1 MLWEW
6 LPSIGQV
13 AMAGMQVFVKTLTGN
28 TITLDVE
35 AADTI
40 ESVKAEIQD
49 EEGMVGGG
57 GGGGGGGGELS
68 DDDMGV
74 GGGGEL
80 SDDDMGGE
88 DGGEGG
94 GSGGG
99 GGGGGGGSSNGP
111 SMRGVAKIVD
121 RLEDYSHEEFNEMV
135 ADQAAVLNTI
145 GGVLRDAT
153 DAHDFGTMAFTASL
167 LAAAARDIVGMHIH
181 MRAGEGNLA
190 ACRMEASG
198 QSGGGRGTSL
208 KVPLADIPAGPLKT
222 EYEGFDAAHAAIKAR
237 LRNGTIAA
245 AVYVP
250 LFGTIVHVP
259 NRGTEESKGVI

>member
-1 MLWEW
+1 MVIWGIL
-6 LPSIGQV
+6 SIGQV

-40 ESVKAEIQD
+40 ESVKAEIQG

-57 GGGGGGGGELS
+57 GGGE
-68 DDDMGV
+68 D
-74 GGGGEL
+74 
-80 SDDDMGGE
+80 GGE
-88 DGGEGG
+88 DGG
-94 GSGGG
+94 S
-99 GGGGGGGSSNGP
+99 GGGSSNGP
-111 SMRGVAKIVD
+111 SMRGVAKMVD

-181 MRAGEGNLA
+181 AGAGEGNLA

>member
-1 MLWEW
+1 MVIWGIL
-6 LPSIGQV
+6 SIGQV

-40 ESVKAEIQD
+40 ESVKAEIQG

-57 GGGGGGGGELS
+57 GGGGGELS
-68 DDDMGV
+68 DDSM
-74 GGGGEL
+74 GGGGGEGGKGEL

-88 DGGEGG
+88 DGGEDG
-94 GSGGG
+94 GSG

-121 RLEDYSHEEFNEMV
+121 RLEDYSPEEFNEMV

-145 GGVLRDAT
+145 GGVLRGAT
-153 DAHDFGTMAFTASL
+153 DAHDFGTMVCATSL

-181 MRAGEGNLA
+181 AGAGEGNLA
-190 ACRMEASG
+190 ACRMEASD
-198 QSGGGRGTSL
+198 QSGGGRGISL

-222 EYEGFDAAHAAIKAR
+222 EYEGFDAAYAAIKAR

>member
-1 MLWEW
+1 MVIWGIL
-6 LPSIGQV
+6 SIGQV

-40 ESVKAEIQD
+40 ESVKAEIQG

-57 GGGGGGGGELS
+57 GGGE
-68 DDDMGV
+68 D
-74 GGGGEL
+74 
-80 SDDDMGGE
+80 GGE
-88 DGGEGG
+88 DGG
-94 GSGGG
+94 S
-99 GGGGGGGSSNGP
+99 GGGSSNGP
-111 SMRGVAKIVD
+111 SMRGVAKMVD

-153 DAHDFGTMAFTASL
+153 DAHDFGTAAFATSL
-167 LAAAARDIVGMHIH
+167 LATAARDIVGMHIH

>member
-1 MLWEW
+1 
-6 LPSIGQV
+6 
-13 AMAGMQVFVKTLTGN
+13 
-28 TITLDVE
+28 
-35 AADTI
+35 
-40 ESVKAEIQD
+40 
-49 EEGMVGGG
+49 
-57 GGGGGGGGELS
+57 
-68 DDDMGV
+68 
-74 GGGGEL
+74 
-80 SDDDMGGE
+80 
-88 DGGEGG
+88 
-94 GSGGG
+94 
-99 GGGGGGGSSNGP
+99 
-111 SMRGVAKIVD
+111 MRGVAKMVD

-145 GGVLRDAT
+145 GGVLHDAT
-153 DAHDFGTMAFTASL
+153 DAHDFGTAAFATSL
-167 LAAAARDIVGMHIH
+167 LATAARDIVGMHIH
-181 MRAGEGNLA
+181 AGAGEGNLA

-259 NRGTEESKGVI
+259 NRGTEGSKGVI

>member
-1 MLWEW
+1 MVIWGIL
-6 LPSIGQV
+6 SIGQV

-40 ESVKAEIQD
+40 ESVKAEIQG

-57 GGGGGGGGELS
+57 GGGGGELS
-68 DDDMGV
+68 DDSM
-74 GGGGEL
+74 GGGGGEGGKGEL

-94 GSGGG
+94 GGGG
-99 GGGGGGGSSNGP
+99 GDGGSSNGP

-145 GGVLRDAT
+145 GGVLHDAT